1 MPLTTT
7 GELVTSAA
15 ATHSALASFNV
26 ITLEHVEAVIAGAE
40 SVRAPVVLQVSEN
53 AVTFHGGHLLPL
65 ARAAVA
71 AAEHAAVPVALHL
84 DHVRSDT
91 LLHQAADAGFSS
103 VMYDAARLPY
113 AENLAATR
121 AAVDRAHAQGLW
133 IEAELGQIGGKNG
146 RPPLDAHAPGARTD
160 PDEARVFVADSGV
173 DALAVAIG
181 SSHAMTTR
189 TAALDHALLKR
200 LSAALDVPLVL
211 HGSSGVP
218 DDELTAAVDRA
229 HAQGLWIEAEL
240 GQIGGKNGRPPLD
253 AHAPGAR
260 TDPDEARVFVADSGV
275 DALAVAIGSS
285 HAMTTRTAALD
296 HALLKRLS
304 AALDVP
310 LVLHG
315 SSGVPDDELTA
326 AVAGGITKVNI
337 GTALNIALTGA
348 IRDFLAERPEAVD
361 PRSYLTLGREAMTR
375 AVART
380 LQTLGAATA

>member
-1 MPLTTT
+1 MSLTTT
-7 GELVTSAA
+7 GDLVTRA
-15 ATHSALASFNV
+15 ATTGSAVASFNV

-40 SVRAPVVLQVSEN
+40 SMSASVVLQVSEN
-53 AVTFHGGHLLPL
+53 AVKFRGGQLLPL
-65 ARAAVA
+65 ARAAVT
-71 AAEHAAVPVALHL
+71 AAEQAAVPVALHL
-84 DHVRSDT
+84 DHVRSGT

-113 AENLAATR
+113 AQNLAATR
-121 AAVDRAHAQGLW
+121 AAVARAHAQGLW

-160 PDEARVFVADSGV
+160 PEEARAFVADSGV

-189 TAALDHALLKR
+189 TAVLDHDLL
-200 LSAALDVPLVL
+200 A
-211 HGSSGVP
+211 
-218 DDELTAAVDRA
+218 
-229 HAQGLWIEAEL
+229 
-240 GQIGGKNGRPPLD
+240 
-253 AHAPGAR
+253 
-260 TDPDEARVFVADSGV
+260 
-275 DALAVAIGSS
+275 
-285 HAMTTRTAALD
+285 
-296 HALLKRLS
+296 RLS

-348 IRDFLAERPEAVD
+348 VREFLAERPEAVD
-361 PRSYLTLGREAMTR
+361 PRDYLTLARDAMTQT
-375 AVART
+375 VARMMKT
-380 LQTLGAATA
+380 LRAPTA